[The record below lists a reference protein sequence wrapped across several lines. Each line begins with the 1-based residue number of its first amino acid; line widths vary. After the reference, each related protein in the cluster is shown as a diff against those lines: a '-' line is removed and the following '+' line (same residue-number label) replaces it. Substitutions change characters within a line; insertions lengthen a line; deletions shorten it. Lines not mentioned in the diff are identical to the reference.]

1 MEYKG
6 KRNTECPACSGNIT
20 KGHPM
25 VFRINGNIVSGH
37 LWCNK
42 CFGAVYTAYKNHAIR
57 HRANTPAGVVP
68 RALLREVKKGFTV
81 PDGYSIFGFW
91 LATYENSNI
100 GFQIDFRKE
109 D

>member
-6 KRNTECPACSGNIT
+6 KRNTECPVCKGNIN
-20 KGHPM
+20 KEHPM
-25 VFRINGNIVSGH
+25 VFRVDGSISSGH

-42 CFGAVYTAYKNHAIR
+42 CFEVVYSAYQKHIMGGRTSN
-57 HRANTPAGVVP
+57 P
-68 RALLREVKKGFTV
+68 VKFVNVMLQEIKKAF
-81 PDGYSIFGFW
+81 PIPEGYSIFGFW

-100 GFQIDFRKE
+100 GFQVDFRKE